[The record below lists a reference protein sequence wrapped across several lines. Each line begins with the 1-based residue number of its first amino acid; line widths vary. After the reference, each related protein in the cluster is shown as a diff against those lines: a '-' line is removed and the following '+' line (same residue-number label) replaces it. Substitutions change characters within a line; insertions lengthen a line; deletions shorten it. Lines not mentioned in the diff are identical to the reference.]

1 MIPDGPHDQ
10 PRDERVVPVYAFT
23 RKRTRHAGREFPIEA
38 VVTAVKAARGTT
50 TGLQV
55 ESRAIVMMCARPLS
69 LAEVAAQLQV
79 PIGVA
84 RVLVGDLVN
93 AGYLAVHL
101 PRPATTHGR
110 PSQAVLGRLLDGLR
124 AR

>member
-1 MIPDGPHDQ
+1 MRSDPPGR
-10 PRDERVVPVYAFT
+10 PRDQRVVPVYAFT
-23 RKRTRHAGREFPIEA
+23 RKRTRHAGRELPIEA
-38 VVTAVKAARGTT
+38 VVTTVEPALHAGA
-50 TGLQV
+50 GLQM
-55 ESRAIVMMCARPLS
+55 ESRAIVTMCGRPMS
-69 LAEVAAQLQV
+69 LAEVAATLRV

-93 AGYLAVHL
+93 AGYLSMHL
-101 PRPATTHGR
+101 PRPATAHGG